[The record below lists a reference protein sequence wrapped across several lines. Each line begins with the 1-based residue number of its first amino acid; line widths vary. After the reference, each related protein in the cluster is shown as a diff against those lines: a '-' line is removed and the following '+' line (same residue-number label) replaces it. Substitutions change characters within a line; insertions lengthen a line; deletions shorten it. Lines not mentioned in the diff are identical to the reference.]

1 MTFSLLLLF
10 HQSFQERLFR
20 IGRHRT
26 LCRRFCCCFVCFTR
40 CCRRCNGWS
49 AKLKQVQPFID
60 FHVLYQRTAVPA
72 RRDKNTSTVNRLC
85 RVFEF
90 KMCGVQTMKKI
101 PMQNVGRSRPCTA
114 VVGVGG
120 CLGSHVDQRGTV
132 RQTHLSQF
140 LLKVIRNV
148 YRYLSWSNTAR
159 QQDSK
164 TARQQDSSTGK
175 KNTANQYT
183 ILCSIRKDLPITKL
197 LNRKKK
203 QTYVGGVAFTDH
215 I

>member
-1 MTFSLLLLF
+1 
-10 HQSFQERLFR
+10 
-20 IGRHRT
+20 
-26 LCRRFCCCFVCFTR
+26 
-40 CCRRCNGWS
+40 
-49 AKLKQVQPFID
+49 
-60 FHVLYQRTAVPA
+60 
-72 RRDKNTSTVNRLC
+72 
-85 RVFEF
+85 
-90 KMCGVQTMKKI
+90 MKKI
-101 PMQNVGRSRPCTA
+101 PMQNVGRRRPCTA

-148 YRYLSWSNTAR
+148 YRYLSATQQDSKTAR

-164 TARQQDSSTGK
+164 TARQQDSSTEK

>member
-1 MTFSLLLLF
+1 MTFSLFLLF
-10 HQSFQERLFR
+10 HQSFQERLLR

-26 LCRRFCCCFVCFTR
+26 LCRRFYCCFVFFAR
-40 CCRRCNGWS
+40 CCRRCNGWFT
-49 AKLKQVQPFID
+49 KLKQVQPIID
-60 FHVLYQRTAVPA
+60 FHVLYQRTTVPA

-85 RVFEF
+85 CVFEF

-114 VVGVGG
+114 IVGVGG

-148 YRYLSWSNTAR
+148 NRYLSWRQHSNTAT
-159 QQDSK
+159 QQHSN
-164 TARQQDSSTGK
+164 TATQHHRGE
-175 KNTANQYT
+175 NTANQFT
-183 ILCSIRKDLPITKL
+183 TLCSMKRPAHHETTQSQKSK
-197 LNRKKK
+197 
-203 QTYVGGVAFTDH
+203 TYVGGVAFTDH